1 MRNILKN
8 MLKTSINIPYEDYTV
23 YPTVNI
29 TRDAITKYCIK
40 EKIAYE
46 FLENNEDD
54 NMQVKL
60 DGNLYEILR
69 FNAGRGGYGIR
80 CRAI

>member
-29 TRDAITKYCIK
+29 TKDAIIKYCVK
-40 EKIAYE
+40 EKIDYE

-69 FNAGRGGYGIR
+69 FNGGRGGYGIR
-80 CRAI
+80 CRPI